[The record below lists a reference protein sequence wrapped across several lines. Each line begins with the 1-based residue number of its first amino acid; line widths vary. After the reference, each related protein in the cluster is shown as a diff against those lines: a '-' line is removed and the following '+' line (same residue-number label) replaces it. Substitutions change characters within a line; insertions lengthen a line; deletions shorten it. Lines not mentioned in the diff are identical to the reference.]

1 MTSACYTPASAR
13 VSLAR
18 TRTKRRAR
26 NETATPRETLR
37 EATIVPERCARVS
50 TSIPTDPFPSGAH
63 ARSEDPHNL
72 HADAFERGS
81 DDAEG
86 DRSVL
91 RVEGDQRRCRRAVP
105 ETPLRNA
112 LTPLVHERVP
122 TSRHGTDTP
131 PEVTSPRTRT
141 IRATDAFD
149 GERAEEKPEKT
160 VVGVAAACQ
169 RFLDAVDVGRV
180 ESARS
185 RLARSSGDSADTGDD
200 ARRCGATNR
209 PNRPTRGSRGRKA
222 PTTDVENAAHVSFV
236 DSDDES
242 DDAPPTPFRR
252 FDFAAAGALGFTSIT
267 AALDDIDDKAGLE
280 IEDLEDLED
289 LEEQRA
295 SPPPPDAFSPARVKK
310 RRHEAAASNLDASE
324 PSRTPFGADFFVSA
338 KREPDARLPLTLTR
352 HVSDQSVTSDAGSV
366 SEIELLAH
374 RASLEQQLG
383 DFVHQACAKRSRS
396 VDDARREASRHG
408 DGRLGFNLNAADFQP
423 RALGVSAG
431 TKFQMCAQLVT
442 PDLPRDDP
450 LEMDHHPGCSLACT
464 GRNCL
469 GDLFGLGQSP
479 SDPGLGALRITDQ
492 FEADLKHALEMELA
506 C

>member
-26 NETATPRETLR
+26 NETATPRETLH
-37 EATIVPERCARVS
+37 EATIVPKRCARVS

-63 ARSEDPHNL
+63 ARSEDPRNL

-131 PEVTSPRTRT
+131 PEVTSPRKRT

-149 GERAEEKPEKT
+149 GERAEGKPEKT

-209 PNRPTRGSRGRKA
+209 PTRGSRGRRKA
-222 PTTDVENAAHVSFV
+222 PTTDVENAARVSFG

-242 DDAPPTPFRR
+242 DDAPPSPFHR
-252 FDFAAAGALGFTSIT
+252 FDVAAAGALGFTTSPRRWT
-267 AALDDIDDKAGLE
+267 TSTTTRFE
-280 IEDLEDLED
+280 IEG
-289 LEEQRA
+289 
-295 SPPPPDAFSPARVKK
+295 
-310 RRHEAAASNLDASE
+310 RRT
-324 PSRTPFGADFFVSA
+324 SRNRGH
-338 KREPDARLPLTLTR
+338 RLLRRT
-352 HVSDQSVTSDAGSV
+352 
-366 SEIELLAH
+366 
-374 RASLEQQLG
+374 
-383 DFVHQACAKRSRS
+383 RS
-396 VDDARREASRHG
+396 VRR
-408 DGRLGFNLNAADFQP
+408 
-423 RALGVSAG
+423 V
-431 TKFQMCAQLVT
+431 
-442 PDLPRDDP
+442 
-450 LEMDHHPGCSLACT
+450 
-464 GRNCL
+464 
-469 GDLFGLGQSP
+469 
-479 SDPGLGALRITDQ
+479 
-492 FEADLKHALEMELA
+492 
-506 C
+506 

>member
-63 ARSEDPHNL
+63 ARSEDPRNL

-280 IEDLEDLED
+280 IEDLEDLE
-289 LEEQRA
+289 EQRA

-396 VDDARREASRHG
+396 VDDAHHEASRHG

-423 RALGVSAG
+423 RALDVSAG
-431 TKFQMCAQLVT
+431 TKFQMCAQLVM

>member
-1 MTSACYTPASAR
+1 
-13 VSLAR
+13 
-18 TRTKRRAR
+18 
-26 NETATPRETLR
+26 
-37 EATIVPERCARVS
+37 
-50 TSIPTDPFPSGAH
+50 
-63 ARSEDPHNL
+63 
-72 HADAFERGS
+72 
-81 DDAEG
+81 
-86 DRSVL
+86 
-91 RVEGDQRRCRRAVP
+91 
-105 ETPLRNA
+105 
-112 LTPLVHERVP
+112 
-122 TSRHGTDTP
+122 
-131 PEVTSPRTRT
+131 VTSPRTRT

-209 PNRPTRGSRGRKA
+209 PTRGSRGRRKA
-222 PTTDVENAAHVSFV
+222 PTTDVENAARVSFG

-242 DDAPPTPFRR
+242 DDAPGAFRR

-280 IEDLEDLED
+280 IEDLED

-469 GDLFGLGQSP
+469 GDLF
-479 SDPGLGALRITDQ
+479 
-492 FEADLKHALEMELA
+492 EADLKHALEMELA

>member
-1 MTSACYTPASAR
+1 MTSTCYTPASAR

-63 ARSEDPHNL
+63 ARSEDPRNL

-131 PEVTSPRTRT
+131 PEVTSPRKRT

-149 GERAEEKPEKT
+149 GERAEGKPEKT

-209 PNRPTRGSRGRKA
+209 PTRGSRGRRKA
-222 PTTDVENAAHVSFV
+222 PTTDVENAARVSFG

-242 DDAPPTPFRR
+242 DDAPPSPFRR

-352 HVSDQSVTSDAGSV
+352 HESDQSITSDTGSASV
-366 SEIELLAH
+366 IEILSH
-374 RASLEQQLG
+374 RAFLEQQLG

-396 VDDARREASRHG
+396 VDDARHEASRHG

-423 RALGVSAG
+423 RALDVSAG
-431 TKFQMCAQLVT
+431 TKFQMCAQLVM

-469 GDLFGLGQSP
+469 GDCLGLGQSP
-479 SDPGLGALRITDQ
+479 GDPGLGALPITDQ

>member
-1 MTSACYTPASAR
+1 M
-13 VSLAR
+13 
-18 TRTKRRAR
+18 
-26 NETATPRETLR
+26 
-37 EATIVPERCARVS
+37 
-50 TSIPTDPFPSGAH
+50 
-63 ARSEDPHNL
+63 
-72 HADAFERGS
+72 
-81 DDAEG
+81 
-86 DRSVL
+86 
-91 RVEGDQRRCRRAVP
+91 
-105 ETPLRNA
+105 
-112 LTPLVHERVP
+112 
-122 TSRHGTDTP
+122 P
-131 PEVTSPRTRT
+131 P
-141 IRATDAFD
+141 
-149 GERAEEKPEKT
+149 
-160 VVGVAAACQ
+160 
-169 RFLDAVDVGRV
+169 
-180 ESARS
+180 
-185 RLARSSGDSADTGDD
+185 
-200 ARRCGATNR
+200 
-209 PNRPTRGSRGRKA
+209 
-222 PTTDVENAAHVSFV
+222 
-236 DSDDES
+236 
-242 DDAPPTPFRR
+242 DAPPTPFRR
-252 FDFAAAGALGFTSIT
+252 FDFAAAGALGFTSIA

-280 IEDLEDLED
+280 IEDLED

-352 HVSDQSVTSDAGSV
+352 HGSDQSNTSDAGSV

-423 RALGVSAG
+423 RALDVSAG

-464 GRNCL
+464 GRDCL

-479 SDPGLGALRITDQ
+479 SDPELGALRITDQ

>member
-1 MTSACYTPASAR
+1 
-13 VSLAR
+13 
-18 TRTKRRAR
+18 
-26 NETATPRETLR
+26 
-37 EATIVPERCARVS
+37 
-50 TSIPTDPFPSGAH
+50 
-63 ARSEDPHNL
+63 
-72 HADAFERGS
+72 
-81 DDAEG
+81 
-86 DRSVL
+86 
-91 RVEGDQRRCRRAVP
+91 
-105 ETPLRNA
+105 
-112 LTPLVHERVP
+112 
-122 TSRHGTDTP
+122 
-131 PEVTSPRTRT
+131 VTSPRTRT

-252 FDFAAAGALGFTSIT
+252 FDFAAAGALGFTSIA

-280 IEDLEDLED
+280 IEDLED

-352 HVSDQSVTSDAGSV
+352 HVSDQSVTSDAGSAV
-366 SEIELLAH
+366 GDRTS
-374 RASLEQQLG
+374 RAPR
-383 DFVHQACAKRSRS
+383 VPRAA
-396 VDDARREASRHG
+396 ARGFRPPGVREALALRRRRSPRG
-408 DGRLGFNLNAADFQP
+408 VATRRRTLGF
-423 RALGVSAG
+423 
-431 TKFQMCAQLVT
+431 QLE
-442 PDLPRDDP
+442 R
-450 LEMDHHPGCSLACT
+450 G
-464 GRNCL
+464 
-469 GDLFGLGQSP
+469 
-479 SDPGLGALRITDQ
+479 
-492 FEADLKHALEMELA
+492 
-506 C
+506 

>member
-1 MTSACYTPASAR
+1 M
-13 VSLAR
+13 
-18 TRTKRRAR
+18 
-26 NETATPRETLR
+26 
-37 EATIVPERCARVS
+37 
-50 TSIPTDPFPSGAH
+50 
-63 ARSEDPHNL
+63 
-72 HADAFERGS
+72 
-81 DDAEG
+81 
-86 DRSVL
+86 
-91 RVEGDQRRCRRAVP
+91 
-105 ETPLRNA
+105 
-112 LTPLVHERVP
+112 
-122 TSRHGTDTP
+122 
-131 PEVTSPRTRT
+131 TSPRKRT

-149 GERAEEKPEKT
+149 GERAEGKPEKT

-209 PNRPTRGSRGRKA
+209 PTRGSRGRRKA
-222 PTTDVENAAHVSFV
+222 PTTDVENAARVSFG

-242 DDAPPTPFRR
+242 DDAPPSPFRR

-352 HVSDQSVTSDAGSV
+352 HESDQSITSDTGSAPMI
-366 SEIELLAH
+366 EILSH
-374 RASLEQQLG
+374 RAFLEQQLG

-396 VDDARREASRHG
+396 VDDAHHEASRHG

-423 RALGVSAG
+423 RALDVSAG
-431 TKFQMCAQLVT
+431 TKFQMCAQLVM

-469 GDLFGLGQSP
+469 GDCLGLGQSP
-479 SDPGLGALRITDQ
+479 GDPGLGALPITDQ